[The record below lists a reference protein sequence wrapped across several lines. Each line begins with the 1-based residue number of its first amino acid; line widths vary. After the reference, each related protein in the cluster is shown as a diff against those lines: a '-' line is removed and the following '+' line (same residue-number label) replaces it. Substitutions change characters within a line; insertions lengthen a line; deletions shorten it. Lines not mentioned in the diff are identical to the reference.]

1 MMSTVRCNLGRALK
15 QRPNQIA
22 YAIMLACGT
31 LSLPALADADVQ
43 GRITDNRSNLL
54 TGAEVSIPELK
65 LRRTTS
71 ADGRFLFNNVPQGT
85 YTLLVNYLGAMPQTR
100 VLTVADTTEQLGDIK
115 LLAASDSVEHI
126 EVVGQSGAM
135 SKALNRQR
143 NAAGIVTVAST
154 DELGQFPDSNV
165 SEALQR
171 LAGLSVERD
180 QGEGRFVRVRGLA
193 PDYNAVTYNG
203 TQLAAPE
210 AGRRAVALDV
220 IPSDLLESVEVSKT
234 LTPDMAAGSLGG
246 TVEIKSLS
254 AFDRS
259 DDFYS
264 VTAEAGYND
273 QQSKTSPKLSGV
285 FSKILDAGGETDSL
299 GIAIAASF
307 AERKFGSENVE
318 TGGSWDFDDGLEE
331 FELRDYSITR
341 ERVGL
346 ALNMDYR
353 PGSHNEYYLRSL
365 YSRFS
370 DNEQRQSMV
379 VELAEPQFA
388 QAAGAA
394 ALIRSLKQR
403 EETQSISAIVLGT
416 KQTHGNWQWQL
427 EAGASKADEDTPFN
441 IAGADFEQELDDGVS
456 YSGGQIIRLHAPEAA
471 YLAEGYELKEVEM
484 GDTYTKETER
494 NIKFDI
500 SREMLHSAG
509 SLTLKAGAK
518 FSQREKSAAEDVWLF
533 EDFADAGISALS
545 LSDYSNSMVDYGLG
559 AMGSAINS
567 SSIYQLV
574 NTLDRDDYVD
584 EVESR
589 INDYQVDE
597 DISAGYLMAQWERDN
612 WQLISGVRYEH
623 EQRDAVGTRYD
634 DINEVFS
641 ENRQK
646 SSKGYWLPAVV
657 GRYTLSENSI
667 VRAAFSTGLVRPNF
681 EQLAPAFVLEE
692 DDDELEA
699 SFGNPALKALTTK
712 NLDLGIEHYADTLG
726 VVSAMLFYKQIDN
739 FIYEADLAGRG
750 EYVDFAKA
758 ETYVNGGKADLYG
771 LELNAVHKVSGFG
784 NWLDNL
790 LLSANLT
797 LTDSAADIEWFDD
810 GSVLQREIS
819 LPSQSDKTANLSL
832 GYETN
837 VISLRLAANYKSKYL
852 AEVGDVTDAAYDVYA
867 DDHLQLDFTA
877 KWTFQPGM
885 QLYFN
890 LVNLNNEPYYAYTGR
905 KPYNFQYE
913 QYGRTFV
920 LGMQITNW

>member
-1 MMSTVRCNLGRALK
+1 MKPTHHKHTSRSA
-15 QRPNQIA
+15 
-22 YAIMLACGT
+22 LACAISLAFAT
-31 LSLPALADADVQ
+31 LSTQVLADADVQ

-54 TGAEVSIPELK
+54 TGAQVSIPELK
-65 LRRTTS
+65 LSRTTA
-71 ADGRFLFNNVPQGT
+71 ADGRFQFNQLPSGT
-85 YTLLVNYLGAMPQTR
+85 YTLLVNYLGAVPETR
-100 VLTVADTTEQLGDIK
+100 VLVVADTEQRLGDIK
-115 LLAASDSVEHI
+115 LLSASEDVEHI
-126 EVVGQSGAM
+126 EVVGQSGAV

-143 NAAGIVTVAST
+143 NAGGIVTVAST
-154 DELGQFPDSNV
+154 DEMGQFPDSNV

-220 IPSDLLESVEVSKT
+220 IPSDLLESVEVNKT
-234 LTPDMAAGSLGG
+234 LTPDMPAGSLGG

-259 DDFYS
+259 NDFYS
-264 VTAEAGYND
+264 FTAEAGYNE
-273 QQSKTSPKLSGV
+273 QQSKTSPKVSGV

-299 GIAIAASF
+299 GIAIAASY

-318 TGGSWDFDDGLEE
+318 TGGSWDFDEGLEE
-331 FELRDYSITR
+331 FELRDYVISR
-341 ERVGL
+341 ERIGL

-353 PGSHNEYYLRSL
+353 PGNNNEYYLRSL

-370 DNEQRQSMV
+370 DTETRQGMI
-379 VELAEPQFA
+379 VELADAQFA
-388 QAAGAA
+388 GSSGEA

-403 EETQSISAIVLGT
+403 DETQSISALVIGT
-416 KQTHGNWQWQL
+416 KQTSGSWEWLL

-441 IAGADFEQELDDGVS
+441 IGAADFEQEFDDGVGFTGS
-456 YSGGQIIRLHAPEAA
+456 NILRLTAPAEAF
-471 YLAEGYELKEVEM
+471 LADGYELKEVEM
-484 GDTYTKETER
+484 GDTYAKETER
-494 NIKFDI
+494 NIKFDL
-500 SREMLHSAG
+500 SREIIQRHG
-509 SLTLKAGAK
+509 SLLLKSGAK
-518 FSQREKSAAEDVWLF
+518 FSQREKSAEEDVWLF
-533 EDFADAGISALS
+533 EDFADLGISALS
-545 LSDYSNSMVDYGLG
+545 LSDYASGTVDYGLG
-559 AMGSAINS
+559 NMGAAINS
-567 SSIYQLV
+567 GSIYQLV
-574 NTLDRDDYVD
+574 SSLERDDFID
-584 EVESR
+584 EVESQ

-597 DISAGYLMAQWERDN
+597 DISAAYFMAQWERDN
-612 WQLISGVRYEH
+612 WQLITGVRYEH
-623 EQRDAVGTRYD
+623 EKREATGSRYD
-634 DINEVFS
+634 AIEEVFS
-641 ENRQK
+641 ANQVN
-646 SSKGYWLPAVV
+646 SSEGYWLPAVV
-657 GRYTLSENSI
+657 GRYNLSEQSI

-681 EQLAPAFVLEE
+681 EQLSPAFILEE
-692 DDDELEA
+692 DDDEFEA
-699 SFGNPALKALTTK
+699 AFGNPELKALTS
-712 NLDLGIEHYADTLG
+712 NNFDLGIEHYADKLG
-726 VVSAMLFYKQIDN
+726 VLSAMLFYKQIDN

-750 EYVDFAKA
+750 AYADFAVA

-771 LELNAVHKVSGFG
+771 LELNAIHKVSGFG

-810 GSVLQREIS
+810 GALFSREVA

-832 GYETN
+832 GYETD

-852 AEVGDVTDAAYDVYA
+852 AEVGDVTDAAYDVYS
-867 DDHLQLDFTA
+867 DDHMQLDFTG
-877 KWTFQPGM
+877 KWTIRRGM

-890 LVNLNNEPYYAYTGR
+890 VVNLNDEPYYAYTGR

-920 LGMQITNW
+920 LGVQITNW

>member
-1 MMSTVRCNLGRALK
+1 MKPTHHKHTSRSA
-15 QRPNQIA
+15 
-22 YAIMLACGT
+22 LACAISLAFAT
-31 LSLPALADADVQ
+31 LSTQVLADADVQ

-54 TGAEVSIPELK
+54 TGAQVSIPELK
-65 LRRTTS
+65 LSRTTA
-71 ADGRFLFNNVPQGT
+71 ADGRFHFNQLPSGT
-85 YTLLVNYLGAMPQTR
+85 YTLLVNYLGAMPETR
-100 VLTVADTTEQLGDIK
+100 VLVVADTEQRLGDIK
-115 LLAASDSVEHI
+115 LLSASEAIEHI
-126 EVVGQSGAM
+126 EVVGQSGAV

-143 NAAGIVTVAST
+143 NAGGIVTVAST
-154 DELGQFPDSNV
+154 DEMGQFPDSNV

-220 IPSDLLESVEVSKT
+220 IPSDLLESVEVNKT
-234 LTPDMAAGSLGG
+234 LTPDMPAGSLGG

-259 DDFYS
+259 NDFYS
-264 VTAEAGYND
+264 FTAEAGYNE
-273 QQSKTSPKLSGV
+273 QHSKTSPKVSGV

-299 GIAIAASF
+299 GIAIAASY

-318 TGGSWDFDDGLEE
+318 TGGSWDFDEGLEE
-331 FELRDYSITR
+331 FELRDYVISR
-341 ERVGL
+341 ERIGL
-346 ALNMDYR
+346 ALNLDYR
-353 PGSHNEYYLRSL
+353 PGNNNEYYLRSL

-370 DNEQRQSMV
+370 DSEERQGMI
-379 VELAEPQFA
+379 VELADAQFA
-388 QAAGAA
+388 GSSGEA

-403 EETQSISAIVLGT
+403 EETQSISALVIGT
-416 KQTHGNWQWQL
+416 KQTSGSWEWLL

-441 IAGADFEQELDDGVS
+441 IGAADFEQEFDDGVGFTGS
-456 YSGGQIIRLHAPEAA
+456 NILRLTAPAEAF
-471 YLAEGYELKEVEM
+471 LADGYELKEVEM
-484 GDTYTKETER
+484 GDTYAKETES
-494 NIKFDI
+494 NIKFDL
-500 SREMLHSAG
+500 SREIIQRHG
-509 SLTLKAGAK
+509 SLLLKSGAK
-518 FSQREKSAAEDVWLF
+518 FSQREKSAEEDVWLF
-533 EDFADAGISALS
+533 EDFADLGISALS
-545 LSDYSNSMVDYGLG
+545 LSDYAGGTVDYGLG
-559 AMGSAINS
+559 NMGSAMNS
-567 SSIYQLV
+567 GSIYLLV
-574 NTLDRDDYVD
+574 SSLNRDDFID
-584 EVESR
+584 EVESQ

-597 DISAGYLMAQWERDN
+597 DISAAYFMAQWERDN
-612 WQLISGVRYEH
+612 WQLITGVRYEH
-623 EQRDAVGTRYD
+623 EKREATGSRYD
-634 DINEVFS
+634 AIEEVFS
-641 ENRQK
+641 ANQV
-646 SSKGYWLPAVV
+646 SSSEGYWLPAVV
-657 GRYTLSENSI
+657 GRYNLSEQSI

-681 EQLAPAFVLEE
+681 EQLSPAFILEE

-699 SFGNPALKALTTK
+699 AFGNPELKALTS
-712 NLDLGIEHYADTLG
+712 NNFDLGIEHYADKLG
-726 VVSAMLFYKQIDN
+726 VLSAMLFYKQIDN

-750 EYVDFAKA
+750 DYADFAVA

-771 LELNAVHKVSGFG
+771 LELNAIHKVSGFG

-810 GSVLQREIS
+810 GALFSREVA

-832 GYETN
+832 GYETD

-852 AEVGDVTDAAYDVYA
+852 AEVGDVTDTAYDVYS
-867 DDHLQLDFTA
+867 DDHMQLDFTG
-877 KWTFQPGM
+877 KWTIRRGM

-890 LVNLNNEPYYAYTGR
+890 VVNLNDEPYYAYTGR

-920 LGMQITNW
+920 LGVQITNW